1 MQSTSYYPVLM
12 TTDVASTSDFFRRH
26 FRFAAVFENDWYVHL
41 RSSDDDAINL
51 AILDSRHDSV
61 PSIRRGD
68 TVRGLLLNFE
78 VADARAVHDRL
89 IAEGLPILQALRDE
103 DFGQRHFIVAGPE
116 GVLVDVIE
124 PIAPT
129 AEYAVAFTDG
139 TAST

>member
-129 AEYAVAFTDG
+129 AEYAAAFTDG

>member
-51 AILDSRHDSV
+51 AILDSRHDSI

-68 TVRGLLLNFE
+68 TARGLLLNFE

-89 IAEGLPILQALRDE
+89 VAEGLPILQALRDE
-103 DFGQRHFIVAGPE
+103 DFGQRHFIIAGPE
-116 GVLVDVIE
+116 GLLVDVIE

-129 AEYAVAFTDG
+129 AEYAAAFTDG
-139 TAST
+139 IAST